1 MILYFL
7 KVLITVSLGNKM
19 RYLQFREAMKP
30 FTLFSL
36 NDIRRVDSSFYRAR
50 LNEWQDKG
58 YIRKIL
64 RGYYMFTDTQ
74 LSETVLF
81 EIANRIYN
89 PSYVSFETALAYY
102 GLIPESVYLVLSAS
116 TRKTNRFRTTIAEF
130 SYRTIKPSLFWGYTV
145 DHRDNFRNKIASP
158 EKAVLDFFYL
168 HPSWSRKDDFSEL
181 RLDRGRFHELVDRNQ
196 LMGFLDRFSHRELSG
211 RISRLLDYIYRK
223 GQP

>member
-1 MILYFL
+1 
-7 KVLITVSLGNKM
+7 M
-19 RYLQFREAMKP
+19 RYLQFREVMKP

-36 NDIRRVDSSFYRAR
+36 SDIRRIDGSFHRAR

-64 RGYYMFTDTQ
+64 RGYYMFADTQ

-89 PSYVSFETALAYY
+89 PSYISFETALAYY
-102 GLIPESVYLVLSAS
+102 GLIPESVYLVMSAS
-116 TRKTNRFRTTIAEF
+116 TRKTSRFSTPVAEF

-145 DHRDNFRNKIASP
+145 EHGNDYRYRIASP

-168 HPSWSRKDDFSEL
+168 HTSWSSEDDFSEL
-181 RLDRGRFHELVDRNQ
+181 RVDKERFIELVNKTR
-196 LMGFLDRFSHRELSG
+196 LMGFLERFSHKELSKRIG
-211 RISRLLDYIYRK
+211 RLSNYIYGK
-223 GQP
+223 EQA